1 MSILFLKKVEFFLQ
15 HFKKSGK
22 IHLKGVFIDNKLKEL
37 RLKKEYNGKKGMT
50 QQEIAD
56 EIGVTKRTYIYW
68 EKGERQIKPDK
79 AQQLA
84 DYFGVSVGHLLGYE
98 DNFIETVKELSQKDG
113 SDEAFFKAFRAYYE
127 LKMADGTER
136 ILILK
141 GEDFLNRY
149 REEIL
154 KSLIPN
160 FNELSKYDIE
170 KYLSDDKII
179 NEAEQQLND
188 FLFTLGTLK
197 PQEVQ
202 LLVNFIFL
210 SEEDKQIVLN
220 LLKSL
225 SDK

>member
-1 MSILFLKKVEFFLQ
+1 MNRLQELRKKNGDTQKTLAELLGVSEMTISRWEKETELKIKYEYLQ
-15 HFKKSGK
+15 KLAEHFKVS
-22 IHLKGVFIDNKLKEL
+22 
-37 RLKKEYNGKKGMT
+37 
-50 QQEIAD
+50 
-56 EIGVTKRTYIYW
+56 IG
-68 EKGERQIKPDK
+68 Q
-79 AQQLA
+79 
-84 DYFGVSVGHLLGYE
+84 LLGHE

-127 LKMADGTER
+127 LKMADGTEN
-136 ILILK
+136 LLTLK

-160 FNELSKYDIE
+160 FNELSKHDIE

-179 NEAEQQLND
+179 NEAEQKLND
-188 FLFTLGTLK
+188 FLFTLGTLN
-197 PQEVQ
+197 PQEVH

>member
-1 MSILFLKKVEFFLQ
+1 M
-15 HFKKSGK
+15 
-22 IHLKGVFIDNKLKEL
+22 NKLKEL
-37 RLKKEYNGKKGMT
+37 RQKKGDT
-50 QQEIAD
+50 QEDVARAM
-56 EIGVTKRTYIYW
+56 GVTRRGYQKW
-68 EKGERQIKPDK
+68 ENEESQIKPDK

-154 KSLIPN
+154 KSIIPN
-160 FNELSKYDIE
+160 FNELSKHDLE

-179 NEAEQQLND
+179 NEAEQKLND
-188 FLFTLGTLK
+188 FLFTLGTLN

-210 SEEDKQIVLN
+210 TEQDKQIVLN

>member
-1 MSILFLKKVEFFLQ
+1 MKNRIKTLRQE
-15 HFKKSGK
+15 HGK
-22 IHLKGVFIDNKLKEL
+22 
-37 RLKKEYNGKKGMT
+37 T
-50 QQEIAD
+50 QEQLAN
-56 EIGVTKRTYIYW
+56 EIGVKKLTISRW
-68 EKGERQIKPDK
+68 ENAENVSLKQDK

-84 DYFGVSVGHLLGYE
+84 DIFGVSVSYLLGHE

-127 LKMADGTER
+127 LKMADGTEN
-136 ILILK
+136 LLTLK

-154 KSLIPN
+154 KSLVPN
-160 FNELSKYDIE
+160 FNELSKHDIE

-179 NEAEQQLND
+179 NEAEQKLND
-188 FLFTLGTLK
+188 FLFTLGTLN

>member
-1 MSILFLKKVEFFLQ
+1 M
-15 HFKKSGK
+15 
-22 IHLKGVFIDNKLKEL
+22 NKLKEL
-37 RLKKEYNGKKGMT
+37 RQKKGDT
-50 QQEIAD
+50 QEDVARAM
-56 EIGVTKRTYIYW
+56 GVTRRGYQKW
-68 EKGERQIKPDK
+68 ENEESQIKPDK

-127 LKMADGTER
+127 LKMADGTES
-136 ILILK
+136 LFILK

-160 FNELSKYDIE
+160 FNELSKHDLE

-179 NEAEQQLND
+179 NEAEQKLND
-188 FLFTLGTLK
+188 FLFTLGTLN

>member
-1 MSILFLKKVEFFLQ
+1 M
-15 HFKKSGK
+15 
-22 IHLKGVFIDNKLKEL
+22 DNKLKEL

-160 FNELSKYDIE
+160 FNELSKHDIE

-179 NEAEQQLND
+179 NEAEQKLND
-188 FLFTLGTLK
+188 FLFTLGSLN

>member
-1 MSILFLKKVEFFLQ
+1 MIKSEFFVSFLL
-15 HFKKSGK
+15 FCD
-22 IHLKGVFIDNKLKEL
+22 IIEDEVICMNRLKEL
-37 RLKKEYNGKKGMT
+37 RQKKGDT
-50 QQEIAD
+50 QEDVAKAM
-56 EIGVTKRTYIYW
+56 GVTRRGYQKW
-68 EKGERQIKPDK
+68 ENEESQIKPDK

-98 DNFIETVKELSQKDG
+98 DNFIETVKELSQKNG

-127 LKMADGTER
+127 LKMADGTES
-136 ILILK
+136 LFILK

-160 FNELSKYDIE
+160 FNELNKHDIE
-170 KYLSDDKII
+170 EYLSDDKII
-179 NEAEQQLND
+179 NEAEQKLND
-188 FLFTLGTLK
+188 FLFTLGTLN

>member
-1 MSILFLKKVEFFLQ
+1 MKNRIKTLRQE
-15 HFKKSGK
+15 HGK
-22 IHLKGVFIDNKLKEL
+22 
-37 RLKKEYNGKKGMT
+37 T
-50 QQEIAD
+50 QEQLAN
-56 EIGVTKRTYIYW
+56 EIGVKKLTISRW
-68 EKGERQIKPDK
+68 ENAENVSLKQDK

-84 DYFGVSVGHLLGYE
+84 DIFGVSVSYLLGHE

-141 GEDFLNRY
+141 GEDFLNGY

-160 FNELSKYDIE
+160 FNELSKHDIE

-179 NEAEQQLND
+179 NEAEQKLND
-188 FLFTLGTLK
+188 FLFTLGSLN

>member
-1 MSILFLKKVEFFLQ
+1 MKNRIKTLRQE
-15 HFKKSGK
+15 HGK
-22 IHLKGVFIDNKLKEL
+22 
-37 RLKKEYNGKKGMT
+37 T
-50 QQEIAD
+50 QEQLAN
-56 EIGVTKRTYIYW
+56 EIGVKKLTISRW
-68 EKGERQIKPDK
+68 ENAENVSLKQDK

-84 DYFGVSVGHLLGYE
+84 DIFGVSVSYLLGYE

-160 FNELSKYDIE
+160 FNELSKHDIE

-179 NEAEQQLND
+179 NEAEQKLND
-188 FLFTLGTLK
+188 FLFTLGTLN

>member
-1 MSILFLKKVEFFLQ
+1 M
-15 HFKKSGK
+15 
-22 IHLKGVFIDNKLKEL
+22 NRLKEL
-37 RLKKEYNGKKGMT
+37 RQKKGDT
-50 QQEIAD
+50 QEVVAKAM
-56 EIGVTKRTYIYW
+56 GVTRRGYQKW
-68 EKGERQIKPDK
+68 ENEESQIKPEK

-141 GEDFLNRY
+141 GEDFLNRC

-160 FNELSKYDIE
+160 FNELSKHDIE
-170 KYLSDDKII
+170 KYLSDDKTI
-179 NEAEQQLND
+179 NEAEQKLND
-188 FLFTLGTLK
+188 FLFTLGTLN
-197 PQEVQ
+197 PQEVH

-210 SEEDKQIVLN
+210 SGEDKQIVLN

-225 SDK
+225 SNK

>member
-1 MSILFLKKVEFFLQ
+1 MKNRIKTLRQE
-15 HFKKSGK
+15 HGK
-22 IHLKGVFIDNKLKEL
+22 
-37 RLKKEYNGKKGMT
+37 T
-50 QQEIAD
+50 QEQLAN
-56 EIGVTKRTYIYW
+56 EIGVKKLTISRW
-68 EKGERQIKPDK
+68 ENAENVSLKQDK

-84 DYFGVSVGHLLGYE
+84 DIFGVSVSYLLGYE

-127 LKMADGTER
+127 LKMADGTEN
-136 ILILK
+136 LLTLK

-149 REEIL
+149 HEEIL
-154 KSLIPN
+154 KSLVPN
-160 FNELSKYDIE
+160 FNELSKHDIE

-179 NEAEQQLND
+179 NEAELKLND
-188 FLFTLGTLK
+188 FLFTLGTLN

>member
-1 MSILFLKKVEFFLQ
+1 MKNRIRTLRQE
-15 HFKKSGK
+15 HGK
-22 IHLKGVFIDNKLKEL
+22 
-37 RLKKEYNGKKGMT
+37 T
-50 QQEIAD
+50 QEQLAN
-56 EIGVTKRTYIYW
+56 EIGVKKLTISRW
-68 EKGERQIKPDK
+68 ENAENVSLKQDK

-84 DYFGVSVGHLLGYE
+84 DIFGVSIAYLLGYE
-98 DNFIETVKELSQKDG
+98 DNFIETVKELSQKNG

-160 FNELSKYDIE
+160 FNELSKHDLE
-170 KYLSDDKII
+170 KYLSDDKTI
-179 NEAEQQLND
+179 NEAEQKLND
-188 FLFTLGTLK
+188 FLFTLGTLN
-197 PQEVQ
+197 PQETQ
-202 LLVNFIFL
+202 LLVDFISL
-210 SEEDKQIVLN
+210 SHKDKQIVLN

>member
-1 MSILFLKKVEFFLQ
+1 MKNRIKTLRQE
-15 HFKKSGK
+15 HGK
-22 IHLKGVFIDNKLKEL
+22 
-37 RLKKEYNGKKGMT
+37 T
-50 QQEIAD
+50 QEQLAN
-56 EIGVTKRTYIYW
+56 EIGVKKLTISRW
-68 EKGERQIKPDK
+68 ENAENVSLKQDK

-84 DYFGVSVGHLLGYE
+84 DIFGVSVSYLLGYE
-98 DNFIETVKELSQKDG
+98 DNFIETVQELSHKDG

-127 LKMADGTER
+127 LKMADGTEN
-136 ILILK
+136 LLTLK

-160 FNELSKYDIE
+160 FNELSKHDIK

-179 NEAEQQLND
+179 NEAEQKLND
-188 FLFTLGTLK
+188 FLFTLGTLN

>member
-1 MSILFLKKVEFFLQ
+1 MKNRIKTLRQE
-15 HFKKSGK
+15 HGK
-22 IHLKGVFIDNKLKEL
+22 
-37 RLKKEYNGKKGMT
+37 T
-50 QQEIAD
+50 QEQLAN
-56 EIGVTKRTYIYW
+56 EIGVKKLTISRW
-68 EKGERQIKPDK
+68 ENAENVSLKQDK

-84 DYFGVSVGHLLGYE
+84 DIFGVSVSYLLGHE

-127 LKMADGTER
+127 LKMADGTEN
-136 ILILK
+136 LLTLK
-141 GEDFLNRY
+141 GADFLNRY

-160 FNELSKYDIE
+160 FNELSKHDIE

-179 NEAEQQLND
+179 NEAEQKLND
-188 FLFTLGTLK
+188 FLFTLGSLN

>member
-1 MSILFLKKVEFFLQ
+1 MKNRIKTLRQE
-15 HFKKSGK
+15 HGK
-22 IHLKGVFIDNKLKEL
+22 
-37 RLKKEYNGKKGMT
+37 T
-50 QQEIAD
+50 QEQLAN
-56 EIGVTKRTYIYW
+56 EIGVKKLTISRW
-68 EKGERQIKPDK
+68 ENAENVSLKQDK

-84 DYFGVSVGHLLGYE
+84 DIFGVSVSYLLGHE

-127 LKMADGTER
+127 LKMADGTEN
-136 ILILK
+136 LLTLK

-154 KSLIPN
+154 KNLIPN
-160 FNELSKYDIE
+160 FNELSKHDIK

-179 NEAEQQLND
+179 NEAEQKLND
-188 FLFTLGTLK
+188 FLFTLGTLN

>member
-1 MSILFLKKVEFFLQ
+1 MKNRIKTLRQE
-15 HFKKSGK
+15 HGK
-22 IHLKGVFIDNKLKEL
+22 
-37 RLKKEYNGKKGMT
+37 T
-50 QQEIAD
+50 QEQLAN
-56 EIGVTKRTYIYW
+56 EIGVKKLTISRW
-68 EKGERQIKPDK
+68 ENAENVSLKQDK

-84 DYFGVSVGHLLGYE
+84 DIFGVSVSYLLGHE

-127 LKMADGTER
+127 LKMADGTEN
-136 ILILK
+136 LLTLK

-160 FNELSKYDIE
+160 FNELSKHDIE
-170 KYLSDDKII
+170 EYLSDDKII
-179 NEAEQQLND
+179 NEAEQKLND
-188 FLFTLGTLK
+188 FLFTLGSLN

-225 SDK
+225 SDKKLKRSNTHGIF

>member
-1 MSILFLKKVEFFLQ
+1 MKNRIKTLRQE
-15 HFKKSGK
+15 HGK
-22 IHLKGVFIDNKLKEL
+22 
-37 RLKKEYNGKKGMT
+37 T
-50 QQEIAD
+50 QEQLAN
-56 EIGVTKRTYIYW
+56 EIGVKKLTISRW
-68 EKGERQIKPDK
+68 ENAENVSLKQDK

-84 DYFGVSVGHLLGYE
+84 DIFGVSVSYLLGYE
-98 DNFIETVKELSQKDG
+98 DNFIKTVKELSQKDG

-127 LKMADGTER
+127 LKMADGTEN
-136 ILILK
+136 LLTLK

-160 FNELSKYDIE
+160 FNELSKHDIE

-179 NEAEQQLND
+179 NEAEQKLND
-188 FLFTLGTLK
+188 FLFTLGTLN

-202 LLVNFIFL
+202 LMVNFIFL

>member
-1 MSILFLKKVEFFLQ
+1 MKNRIKTLRQE
-15 HFKKSGK
+15 HGK
-22 IHLKGVFIDNKLKEL
+22 
-37 RLKKEYNGKKGMT
+37 T
-50 QQEIAD
+50 QEQLAN
-56 EIGVTKRTYIYW
+56 EIGVKKLTISRW
-68 EKGERQIKPDK
+68 ENAENVSLKQEK

-84 DYFGVSVGHLLGYE
+84 DIFGVSVSYLLGYE

-127 LKMADGTER
+127 LKMADGTEN
-136 ILILK
+136 LLTLK

-154 KSLIPN
+154 KSLVPN
-160 FNELSKYDIE
+160 FNELSKHDIE

-179 NEAEQQLND
+179 NEAEQKLND
-188 FLFTLGTLK
+188 FLFTLGTLN

>member
-1 MSILFLKKVEFFLQ
+1 MKNRIKTLRQE
-15 HFKKSGK
+15 HGK
-22 IHLKGVFIDNKLKEL
+22 
-37 RLKKEYNGKKGMT
+37 T
-50 QQEIAD
+50 QEQLAN
-56 EIGVTKRTYIYW
+56 EIGVKKLTISRW
-68 EKGERQIKPDK
+68 ENAENVSLKQDK

-84 DYFGVSVGHLLGYE
+84 DIFGVSVSYLLGYE

-127 LKMADGTER
+127 LKMADGTEN
-136 ILILK
+136 LLTLK

-179 NEAEQQLND
+179 NEAEQKLND
-188 FLFTLGTLK
+188 FLFTLGTLN

-225 SDK
+225 SDKWFPIFRVLELNKKIWITK

>member
-1 MSILFLKKVEFFLQ
+1 MSTIKNRLKILRTDEGITQDELAQ
-15 HFKKSGK
+15 K
-22 IHLKGVFIDNKLKEL
+22 INEKLKENE
-37 RLKKEYNGKKGMT
+37 KPISKMVISN
-50 QQEIAD
+50 
-56 EIGVTKRTYIYW
+56 W
-68 EKGERQIKPDK
+68 ENNKHTIKPDK
-79 AQQLA
+79 AQLLA
-84 DYFGVSVGHLLGYE
+84 DHFGVSVGHLLGYE

-141 GEDFLNRY
+141 GEDFLSKY

-160 FNELSKYDIE
+160 FNELSNREIK
-170 KYLSDDKII
+170 KYLSDDRII
-179 NEAEQQLND
+179 NEADQKLND
-188 FLFTLGTLK
+188 FLFTLGTLN
-197 PQEVQ
+197 PQETQ
-202 LLVNFIFL
+202 LLVDFISL
-210 SEEDKQIVLN
+210 SHKDKQIVLN

>member
-1 MSILFLKKVEFFLQ
+1 MKNRIKTLRQE
-15 HFKKSGK
+15 HGK
-22 IHLKGVFIDNKLKEL
+22 
-37 RLKKEYNGKKGMT
+37 T
-50 QQEIAD
+50 QEQLAN
-56 EIGVTKRTYIYW
+56 EIGVKKLTISRW
-68 EKGERQIKPDK
+68 ENAENVSLKQDK

-84 DYFGVSVGHLLGYE
+84 DIFGVSVSYLLGYE
-98 DNFIETVKELSQKDG
+98 DNFIETVKELSQKDS
-113 SDEAFFKAFRAYYE
+113 SDEAFFKAFRVYYE
-127 LKMADGTER
+127 LKMADGTEN
-136 ILILK
+136 LLTLK

-154 KSLIPN
+154 KSLVPN
-160 FNELSKYDIE
+160 FNELSKHDIE

-179 NEAEQQLND
+179 NEAEQKLND
-188 FLFTLGTLK
+188 FLFTLGTLNS
-197 PQEVQ
+197 QEVH

>member
-1 MSILFLKKVEFFLQ
+1 MKNRIKTLRQE
-15 HFKKSGK
+15 HGK
-22 IHLKGVFIDNKLKEL
+22 
-37 RLKKEYNGKKGMT
+37 T
-50 QQEIAD
+50 QEQLAN
-56 EIGVTKRTYIYW
+56 EIGVKKLTISRW
-68 EKGERQIKPDK
+68 ENAENVSLKQDK

-84 DYFGVSVGHLLGYE
+84 DIFGVSVSYLLGYE

-127 LKMADGTER
+127 LKMADGTEN
-136 ILILK
+136 LLTLK

-160 FNELSKYDIE
+160 FNELSKHDIE

-179 NEAEQQLND
+179 NEAEQKLND
-188 FLFTLGTLK
+188 FLFTLGSLN

>member
-1 MSILFLKKVEFFLQ
+1 M
-15 HFKKSGK
+15 
-22 IHLKGVFIDNKLKEL
+22 NRLKEL
-37 RLKKEYNGKKGMT
+37 RQEKKLSQK
-50 QQEIAD
+50 EIAD
-56 EIGVTKRTYIYW
+56 LLEVSEKTISRW
-68 EKGERQIKPDK
+68 EKSENVIKSDK

-84 DYFGVSVGHLLGYE
+84 DYFGVSVGNLLGYE

-113 SDEAFFKAFRAYYE
+113 SDEAFLKAFRAYYE
-127 LKMADGTER
+127 LKMADGTEN
-136 ILILK
+136 LLTLK
-141 GEDFLNRY
+141 GEDFLNKY

-154 KSLIPN
+154 KDLVPN
-160 FNELSKYDIE
+160 IKKLSKEEI
-170 KYLSDDKII
+170 KNYLSDEKLL

-188 FLFTLGTLK
+188 FLFTLGTLN

-210 SEEDKQIVLN
+210 SEEDKQILLN